1 MTAGDADYQVQFEQ
15 AGARLCSLCGSVDAR
30 CRRRHL
36 DVSYEMTR
44 LNRSGEEKLF
54 HTWNGVSSFK
64 PACVSFR
71 RGDFDHKCLLIV
83 SSNKSTL
90 CVLDPL

>member
-44 LNRSGEEKLF
+44 LNRSGEEKLCF
-54 HTWNGVSSFK
+54 LNG
-64 PACVSFR
+64 PAFLHLNLPVFPS
-71 RGDFDHKCLLIV
+71 DAVILII
-83 SSNKSTL
+83 NA
-90 CVLDPL
+90 C